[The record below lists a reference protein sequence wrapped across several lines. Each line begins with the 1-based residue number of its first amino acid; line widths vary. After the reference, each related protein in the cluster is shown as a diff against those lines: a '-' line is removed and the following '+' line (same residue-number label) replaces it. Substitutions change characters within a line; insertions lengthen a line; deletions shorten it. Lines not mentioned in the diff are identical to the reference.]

1 MGESIAGARGLERLR
16 IVPIRVRRR
25 QRCRSVPDWALAAV
39 RAESVQTVRLRS
51 PVRVERILMSAL
63 EPAEVSALFERRFA
77 EGDLEG
83 LMALYEDDA
92 VFPTP
97 RGTSTGH
104 DEIRAT
110 LKAYLDSGAK
120 LVFGESLV
128 FPAGDLALIHTPW
141 TMQMPDGASPEGATA
156 EVVRRQSDGSWKY
169 VIDNPDGTA
178 LLHHE

>member
-1 MGESIAGARGLERLR
+1 
-16 IVPIRVRRR
+16 
-25 QRCRSVPDWALAAV
+25 
-39 RAESVQTVRLRS
+39 
-51 PVRVERILMSAL
+51 MSAR
-63 EPAEVSALFERRFA
+63 EPAEASTLFERYFA
-77 EGDLEG
+77 EGDLDG
-83 LMALYEDDA
+83 LMSLYEEGA
-92 VFPTP
+92 VFPTTH
-97 RGTSTGH
+97 GTSTGH

-120 LVFGESLV
+120 LMFGTSLV
-128 FPAGDLALIHTPW
+128 FPAGELALIHTPW

>member
-1 MGESIAGARGLERLR
+1 MHA
-16 IVPIRVRRR
+16 
-25 QRCRSVPDWALAAV
+25 
-39 RAESVQTVRLRS
+39 
-51 PVRVERILMSAL
+51 M
-63 EPAEVSALFERRFA
+63 EPAEVSALFERCFA
-77 EGDLEG
+77 AGDLDG

-128 FPAGDLALIHTPW
+128 FVSGDLALIHTPW
-141 TMQMPDGASPEGATA
+141 TMQMPDGSSPEGATA
-156 EVVRRQSDGSWKY
+156 EVARRQSDGSWKY
-169 VIDNPDGTA
+169 VIDNPDGSA